1 VLIDTHAHL
10 NDKDFKD
17 DLPMVLE
24 RGIQAGVTHIL
35 NVGYNLEAS
44 RQSVCIARE
53 FPQVY
58 AAVGIH
64 PHDAKNF
71 SLKAMEELE
80 ELAKDPKVLAIGEMG
95 LDYFRDLSPRPVQQ
109 EAFRLQISLARR
121 MKLPIIVH
129 DREAHKDTVTILRQ
143 EKAAEAGGVM
153 HCFSGSWEMARQC
166 LNLGFYI
173 SLAGPVTYKNAHTP
187 KEVARLVPLDR
198 LLIET
203 DAPYLTPEPHRGK
216 RNEPAYILAIAK
228 EIAEIRKLTLAE
240 LAAATTANAKRLFGF
255 AGSQQ

>member
-1 VLIDTHAHL
+1 MLIDTHAHL
-10 NDKDFKD
+10 NDKEFKN
-17 DLPMVLE
+17 DLPLVLE
-24 RGIQAGVTHIL
+24 RAGQMGITHIL

-44 RQSVCIARE
+44 RQSVRLAE
-53 FPQVY
+53 TYPNVY
-58 AAVGIH
+58 AAVGFH

-71 SLKAMEELE
+71 SSAALE
-80 ELAKDPKVLAIGEMG
+80 ELRKLAKGCKVLAIGEMG

-109 EAFRLQISLARR
+109 EAFRQQIALARE

-129 DREAHKDTVTILRQ
+129 DRDAHADTVALLRQ
-143 EKAAEAGGVM
+143 EKAAEVGGVM

-166 LNLGFYI
+166 LNMGFYI

-216 RNEPAYILAIAK
+216 RNEPAYVLAVAK
-228 EIAEIRKLTLAE
+228 QIAEIRKVSLQE

-255 AGSQQ
+255 QD